1 MKNLEKLSTIVLLF
15 AFFVIALAG
24 NVQINGRVEFKYTI
38 SPTFSLSNSNWF
50 ASDNA
55 AYLVITSSGAVL
67 VADIKY
73 TAPNIASA
81 YINELFIP
89 WKANNNLT
97 VFFVYRNIAD
107 YDSFLGN
114 NGSLKWGKME

>member
-1 MKNLEKLSTIVLLF
+1 MKNLEKLSTIILLF

-81 YINELFIP
+81 
-89 WKANNNLT
+89 
-97 VFFVYRNIAD
+97 
-107 YDSFLGN
+107 
-114 NGSLKWGKME
+114 